1 MKRRRFPADK
11 FCCSCGCACCC
22 EVDSA
27 DGIVC
32 DCNDD
37 GANTGVGCTDVDCV
51 DVDCAEDGS
60 EEEKDKDKE
69 KEKEKEEKEEEEEV
83 GFSITT
89 WF

>member
-1 MKRRRFPADK
+1 VKRRRFPADK

-51 DVDCAEDGS
+51 DFDCAEDGS
-60 EEEKDKDKE
+60 EEEKEKDKE
-69 KEKEKEEKEEEEEV
+69 EEEKEKEEV